1 MFTIN
6 RQEEQHNIFGAQN
19 DYTICL
25 SKRFTSIYI
34 ELLITNEQT
43 CNYKNFVLSLEQK
56 IVADNPMK
64 NYDTPNSFRKS
75 AKFFR
80 RRSMLPQNDDGQIYQ
95 YVLQK
100 TNLP

>member
-1 MFTIN
+1 
-6 RQEEQHNIFGAQN
+6 
-19 DYTICL
+19 
-25 SKRFTSIYI
+25 
-34 ELLITNEQT
+34 
-43 CNYKNFVLSLEQK
+43 
-56 IVADNPMK
+56 MK

-100 TNLP
+100 TNLPWIHQHIFKTY